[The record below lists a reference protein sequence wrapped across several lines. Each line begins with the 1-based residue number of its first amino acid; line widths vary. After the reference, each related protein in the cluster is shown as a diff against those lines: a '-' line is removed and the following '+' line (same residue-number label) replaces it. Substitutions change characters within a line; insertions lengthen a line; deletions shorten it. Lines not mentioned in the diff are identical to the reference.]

1 VRLEPATVPKGK
13 AQPQQSLRPYHLGPV
28 FATGLFSVL
37 NHKDG
42 LFGYADMVACVHDF
56 TRSSSVA
63 AGFENNRRIFEPGGL
78 FEQHCVSGG
87 LEFELRP
94 QQQKMARAVAD
105 AAGFGHH
112 LAVEAETGVGK
123 SFAYLVPQIL
133 TALEHDTRCVIT
145 TYTITLQEQLMH
157 KDIPF
162 VRDVLGRDFKAVMVK
177 GRSNYLCLLRLQRA
191 RRTSGDLFDAIKE
204 QQLDALHALAQAQKL
219 GDGSFQELEE
229 QPDHEVWGAIC
240 AEHGNCTGKRCPF
253 YKECYYINARQAM
266 MDAQVL
272 VVNHA
277 LFFSELALRAEGAA
291 MLPPYGYV
299 VFDEAHQMEQVASSH
314 LGIRLSLYQIE
325 YWARRLHSE
334 KRRGL
339 LSVLKDGKGV
349 FMVDQVREAAELYFE
364 AVKVHYKLGPQKTQQ
379 RILEPPPI
387 ETDLPLKITNLCTH
401 LKMVTQ
407 TTNNEDTQVEVK
419 SLRNRG
425 LELRDT
431 VESFLKQSLQ
441 GHVYWTEIQGRRRM
455 PVLYSAPVDVGPV
468 LREVLFEEIP
478 CVIMTSATL
487 AVGNSLEYF
496 RHRIGADEC
505 RELQVGSPF
514 DYSRQ
519 MQLQI
524 PINMPPPV
532 AADFEKLATK
542 AIKHFVDESRGRA
555 FVLFTNARF
564 MRNVA
569 DELRFDFE
577 LEGYGFL
584 VQGTGMPPKRMLDK
598 FRDHEAGVLFG
609 LDRFWMGVDV
619 QGEALSHVIITRL
632 PFAVPDHP
640 LIEARFEAIEARG
653 GNPFKEYSLPEA
665 VLKFRQG
672 VGRLIR
678 SGSDFGTVTV
688 LDTRIVNQW
697 YGRLFL
703 DSIEDCPIEKVT
715 VPDLGN

>member
-1 VRLEPATVPKGK
+1 MISLDPNPT
-13 AQPQQSLRPYHLGPV
+13 PQ
-28 FATGLFSVL
+28 AAKTT
-37 NHKDG
+37 D
-42 LFGYADMVACVHDF
+42 DF
-56 TRSSSVA
+56 
-63 AGFENNRRIFEPGGL
+63 FEPGGL
-78 FEQHCVSGG
+78 FEQHCTGSGIA
-87 LEFELRP
+87 FELRP
-94 QQQKMARAVAD
+94 QQQQMARAVAD

-112 LAVEAETGVGK
+112 LAVEAGTGVGK

-133 TALEHDTRCVIT
+133 TALEHETRCVIA

-162 VRDVLGRDFKAVMVK
+162 VRAALGREFKAVMVK

-191 RRTSGDLFDAIKE
+191 RRTSGDLFDATRE
-204 QQLDALHALAQAQKL
+204 GQLDKIYALAQANKL
-219 GDGSFQELEE
+219 GDGSHQELAE

-240 AEHGNCTGKRCPF
+240 AEHGNCPGKRCPF
-253 YKECYYINARQAM
+253 YKECYYINARQEM
-266 MDAQVL
+266 QNAQVL

-339 LSVLKDGKGV
+339 LSVLRDGKGT
-349 FMVDQVREAAELYFE
+349 FMVDQIRESAEAFFQ
-364 AVKVHYKLGPQKTQQ
+364 AVKRHLKLGPEKGQQ
-379 RILEPPPI
+379 RVFEPLPI

-401 LKMVTQ
+401 LKMVTA
-407 TTNNEDTQVEVK
+407 TTDNEDSQSEVK
-419 SLRNRG
+419 SLRNKG

-431 VESFLKQSLQ
+431 IESFLKQSLEGQ
-441 GHVYWTEIQGRRRM
+441 VYWAEIQGRRRVPM
-455 PVLYSAPVDVGPV
+455 LFSAPVDVGPI

-478 CVIMTSATL
+478 CVVMTSATL
-487 AVGNSLEYF
+487 AVGNNLEYF
-496 RHRIGADEC
+496 RHRVGANDC
-505 RELQVGSPF
+505 QELRVGSPF

-519 MQLQI
+519 MQIQI
-524 PINMPPPV
+524 PINMPPP
-532 AADFEKLATK
+532 AAPDFEAKATV
-542 AIKHFVDESRGRA
+542 AIKHFVGESRGRA
-555 FVLFTNARF
+555 FVLFTNTRF
-564 MRNVA
+564 MRKVA
-569 DELRFDFE
+569 DQLKADFE
-577 LEGYGFL
+577 DEGYEFL
-584 VQGTGMPPKRMLDK
+584 VQGTGMPPKTMLER
-598 FRDHEAGVLFG
+598 FRNHDAGVLFG

-619 QGEALSHVIITRL
+619 QGEALSNVIITRL

-678 SGSDFGTVTV
+678 SGSDHGTVTI
-688 LDTRIVNQW
+688 LDSRVCNQW

-703 DSIEDCPIEKVT
+703 DSIEECPVEQVQ
-715 VPDLGN
+715 VPGLS

>member
-1 VRLEPATVPKGK
+1 MISLDPVPTPQAAEMTDRFFEP
-13 AQPQQSLRPYHLGPV
+13 
-28 FATGLFSVL
+28 
-37 NHKDG
+37 DG
-42 LFGYADMVACVHDF
+42 LL
-56 TRSSSVA
+56 
-63 AGFENNRRIFEPGGL
+63 EK
-78 FEQHCVSGG
+78 HC
-87 LEFELRP
+87 LEDGINFELRP

-105 AAGFGHH
+105 AGGFSHH
-112 LAVEAETGVGK
+112 LAVEAGTGVGK

-133 TALEHDTRCVIT
+133 TALEHDTRCVIA

-162 VRDVLGRDFKAVMVK
+162 VRKVLGRDFKAVMVK

-191 RRTSGDLFDAIKE
+191 RRASGDLFDATRS
-204 QQLDALHALAQAQKL
+204 QQLDDVYALAQARNL

-229 QPDHEVWGAIC
+229 QPDHEVWGTIC

-253 YKECYYINARQAM
+253 YKECYYINARQDM

-272 VVNHA
+272 VVNHS

-299 VFDEAHQMEQVASSH
+299 VFDEAHQMEHVASSH
-314 LGIRLSLYQIE
+314 LGLRLSLYQIE
-325 YWARRLHSE
+325 YWLRRLHSE
-334 KRRGL
+334 KRRGI
-339 LSVLKDGKGV
+339 LSVLKDGKGT
-349 FMVDQVREAAELYFE
+349 FMADQVRDAADTFFE
-364 AVKVHYKLGPQKTQQ
+364 AVKNHFKLGPQKAQQ
-379 RILEPPPI
+379 RVFDPPPI
-387 ETDLPLKITNLCTH
+387 ETDLPLKMTNLCGH
-401 LKMVTQ
+401 LKSVTQ
-407 TTNNEDTQVEVK
+407 TTDNEDIQAEIK

-425 LELRDT
+425 LELRDAI
-431 VESFLKQSLQ
+431 ESFLKQSLK
-441 GHVYWTEIQGRRRM
+441 GHVYWVEVQGRRRL
-455 PVLYSAPVDVGPV
+455 PVLFSAPVDVGPI

-487 AVGNSLEYF
+487 AVGNNLEYF
-496 RHRIGADEC
+496 RHRIGADDC
-505 RELQVGSPF
+505 QELRVGSPF
-514 DYSRQ
+514 DYSKQ
-519 MQLQI
+519 MQVQI
-524 PINMPPPV
+524 PINMPPP
-532 AADFEKLATK
+532 AASNFEDQACK
-542 AIKHFVDESRGRA
+542 AIKYFVDESCGRA

-564 MRNVA
+564 MRKVA

-577 LEGYGFL
+577 LDGYEFL
-584 VQGTGMPPKRMLDK
+584 VQGTGTPPKRMLEK
-598 FRDHEAGVLFG
+598 FRSHDAAVLFG

-619 QGEALSHVIITRL
+619 QGEALSNVVITRL

-688 LDTRIVNQW
+688 LDSRIHNQW

-703 DSIEDCPIEKVT
+703 ESIEDCPVEQVE
-715 VPDLGN
+715 VPEL

>member
-1 VRLEPATVPKGK
+1 MISLDPNPT
-13 AQPQQSLRPYHLGPV
+13 PQ
-28 FATGLFSVL
+28 AAKTT
-37 NHKDG
+37 D
-42 LFGYADMVACVHDF
+42 DF
-56 TRSSSVA
+56 
-63 AGFENNRRIFEPGGL
+63 FEPGGL
-78 FEQHCVSGG
+78 FERHCTGNG
-87 LEFELRP
+87 IDFELRP
-94 QQQKMARAVAD
+94 QQQQMARAVAD

-112 LAVEAETGVGK
+112 LAVEAGTGVGK

-133 TALEHDTRCVIT
+133 TALEHETRCVIA

-162 VRDVLGRDFKAVMVK
+162 VRAALGREFKAVMVK

-191 RRTSGDLFDAIKE
+191 RRTSGDLFDATRE
-204 QQLDALHALAQAQKL
+204 GQLDKIYALAQAGKL
-219 GDGSFQELEE
+219 GDGSHQELAE

-240 AEHGNCTGKRCPF
+240 AEHGNCPGKRCPF
-253 YKECYYINARQAM
+253 YKQCYYINARQEM
-266 MDAQVL
+266 QNAQVL

-339 LSVLKDGKGV
+339 LSVLRDGKGT
-349 FMVDQVREAAELYFE
+349 FMVDQIRESAETFFE
-364 AVKVHYKLGPQKTQQ
+364 AVKRHLKLGADKGQQ
-379 RILEPPPI
+379 RVFEPLPI

-401 LKMVTQ
+401 LKMVTA
-407 TTNNEDTQVEVK
+407 TTDNEDTQAEVK
-419 SLRNRG
+419 SLRNKG

-431 VESFLKQSLQ
+431 IESFLKQSLEGQ
-441 GHVYWTEIQGRRRM
+441 VYWAEIQGRRRVPM
-455 PVLYSAPVDVGPV
+455 LFSAPVDVGPI

-478 CVIMTSATL
+478 CVVMTSATL
-487 AVGNSLEYF
+487 AVGNNLEYF
-496 RHRIGADEC
+496 RHRVGANDC
-505 RELQVGSPF
+505 QELRVGSPF

-519 MQLQI
+519 MQIQI
-524 PINMPPPV
+524 PVNMPPPST
-532 AADFEKLATK
+532 ADFEEKATV
-542 AIKHFVDESRGRA
+542 AINHFVGESRGRA
-555 FVLFTNARF
+555 FVLFTNTRF
-564 MRNVA
+564 MRKVA
-569 DELRFDFE
+569 DELKADFE
-577 LEGYGFL
+577 DEGYEFL
-584 VQGTGMPPKRMLDK
+584 VQGTGMPPKLMLER
-598 FRDHEAGVLFG
+598 FRNHDAAVLFG

-619 QGEALSHVIITRL
+619 QGEALSNVIITRL

-678 SGSDFGTVTV
+678 SGSDHGTVTI
-688 LDTRIVNQW
+688 LDSRVCNQW

-703 DSIEDCPIEKVT
+703 ESIEECPVEQVQ
-715 VPDLGN
+715 VPGLS